1 MKQTKLKYCLFA
13 FLLSTSFT
21 GVKAQEIDFGTYS
34 SVYSVTISPLS
45 VSDLEFGTLINSE
58 GMVNIPLSSSKVLTV
73 EGVRYLDVIVTVT
86 AEQYLL
92 LDDDLACETNPS
104 CRLEFTLNAAYAN
117 RGVNSTSQATVM
129 TGTQLVQN
137 GQFQIRKRGNAP
149 PGPPP
154 TPVYEGYN
162 PALFNDTAYLY
173 IYGSVDVG
181 DIDSGAYSSDITVM
195 ISYD

>member
-1 MKQTKLKYCLFA
+1 MKLAKLKYCLLA
-13 FLLSTSFT
+13 FLLCTSFIKI
-21 GVKAQEIDFGTYS
+21 KAQQIDFGTYS
-34 SVYSVTISPLS
+34 SIYAVTISPLS
-45 VSDLEFGTLINSE
+45 MTDLEYGTLINSE
-58 GMVNIPLSSSKVLTV
+58 GMVDIPLASSKVLTI

-92 LDDDLACETNPS
+92 LNDDLGCETDPT

-117 RGVNSTSQATVM
+117 RGVNSTSQATIM
-129 TGTQLVQN
+129 TGTQLVAN

-162 PALFNDTAYLY
+162 PALYNDTAYLY
-173 IYGSVDVG
+173 IYGSVNVG
-181 DIDSGAYSSDITVM
+181 DIDSGSYSSNITVM